1 MVRSLLVRGM
11 LAGLA
16 AGLLYAVFA
25 YVVGEPTVD
34 GAIAFE
40 DQVAVA
46 AGGAP
51 DPELVSRTVQR
62 TLGLAVAA
70 AVYGMAIGGIF
81 ALVHALAQ
89 GRVGQLGP
97 RGTAAVLA
105 LIGFLTVYAVPFLK
119 YPANP
124 PAVGNDA
131 TIAQRAGLYGVMVV
145 TCLVFGAAAL
155 WLGQWLAPRFG
166 TWNATLLAGLAFVVV
181 IGLVMVLLPPLGSL
195 SANAG
200 EVGPALTETPQPL
213 RDPSGAIVF
222 PGFDPDL
229 LYYFRLYSVMAQA
242 LLWGVIGVA
251 FAPLAERL
259 LARSGVDDRQGTPAV

>member
-25 YVVGEPTVD
+25 YVVGEPTLD

-40 DQVAVA
+40 DQVAAA

-51 DPELVSRTVQR
+51 DAELVSRTVQS

-124 PAVGNDA
+124 PASSLDD
-131 TIAQRAGLYGVMVV
+131 TIGLRTGLYVLMVV
-145 TCLVFGAAAL
+145 LSVVIGAAAVL
-155 WLGQWLAPRFG
+155 LRERLLQRLGG
-166 TWNATLLAGLAFVVV
+166 WNATVAAAGAYLVVV
-181 IGLVMVLLPPLGSL
+181 GIAMALLPTI
-195 SANAG
+195 A
-200 EVGPALTETPQPL
+200 ETPA
-213 RDPSGAIVF
+213 DF
-222 PGFDPDL
+222 PATV
-229 LYYFRLYSVMAQA
+229 LYDFRLASLGGQLVLWTA
-242 LLWGVIGVA
+242 LGLIFGALVHRA
-251 FAPLAERL
+251 
-259 LARSGVDDRQGTPAV
+259 ARPAPAVQAVR

>member
-40 DQVAVA
+40 DQVAAA
-46 AGGAP
+46 AGEAPGA
-51 DPELVSRTVQR
+51 ELVSRTVQS

-89 GRVGQLGP
+89 GRVGPLGP

-124 PAVGNDA
+124 PASSLDD
-131 TIAQRAGLYGVMVV
+131 TIGLRTGLYVVMVAV
-145 TCLVFGAAAL
+145 SVVVGAAAVL
-155 WLGQWLAPRFG
+155 LRERLLQRLGG
-166 TWNATLLAGLAFVVV
+166 WNATLAATGVYLVVV
-181 IGLVMVLLPPLGSL
+181 GIVMALLPTI
-195 SANAG
+195 A
-200 EVGPALTETPQPL
+200 ETPA
-213 RDPSGAIVF
+213 DF
-222 PGFDPDL
+222 PATV
-229 LYYFRLYSVMAQA
+229 LYDFRLASLGGQLVLWTA
-242 LLWGVIGVA
+242 LGLIFGALVHRA
-251 FAPLAERL
+251 
-259 LARSGVDDRQGTPAV
+259 ARPAPAVRAVR

>member
-40 DQVAVA
+40 DQVAAA

-51 DPELVSRTVQR
+51 GAELVSRTVQS

-124 PAVGNDA
+124 PASSLDD
-131 TIAQRAGLYGVMVV
+131 TIGLRTGLYVLMVV
-145 TCLVFGAAAL
+145 LSVVIGAAAVL
-155 WLGQWLAPRFG
+155 LRERLLQRLGG
-166 TWNATLLAGLAFVVV
+166 WNATVAAAGAYLAVVG
-181 IGLVMVLLPPLGSL
+181 IVMALLPTI
-195 SANAG
+195 A
-200 EVGPALTETPQPL
+200 ETPA
-213 RDPSGAIVF
+213 DF
-222 PGFDPDL
+222 PATV
-229 LYYFRLYSVMAQA
+229 LYDFRLASLGGQLVLWTA
-242 LLWGVIGVA
+242 LGLIFGALVHRA
-251 FAPLAERL
+251 
-259 LARSGVDDRQGTPAV
+259 ARPAPAVRAVR